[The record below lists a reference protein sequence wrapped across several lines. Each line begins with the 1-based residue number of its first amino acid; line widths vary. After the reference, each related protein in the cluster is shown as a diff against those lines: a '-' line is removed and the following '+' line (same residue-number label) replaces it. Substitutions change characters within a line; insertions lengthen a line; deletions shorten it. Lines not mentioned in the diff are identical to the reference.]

1 MTQQLQRPDGTI
13 AYDDTGGS
21 GRAIV
26 AAPGMGD
33 MRSVYRHLIPLMGS
47 RGFRIATMDLRG
59 MGESSTAWPDYSD
72 AAIGSD
78 MLALANHL
86 DAGPAILVGN
96 SLTASS
102 AVIAAT
108 EDPAAVA
115 GLVLI
120 GPFARNVPQPAW
132 QKFAFRLMLARPWGK
147 GFWVSYYRKNMYPG
161 DKPADHHEYV
171 DTLNSNLSE
180 PGRFKGFKSLAFN
193 SHEESGS
200 RLGSVRCPTVIV
212 MGSDDPD
219 FADPAEEAR
228 HLAERLNA
236 RVVMVPGAGHYPQA
250 QAPETVAD
258 AIAGLNDS

>member
-1 MTQQLQRPDGTI
+1 MTKTLQRQDGSI

-21 GRAIV
+21 GPLVV

-33 MRSVYRHLIPLMGS
+33 MRSVYRHLIPLVAD

-59 MGESSTAWPDYSD
+59 MGESSTEWPDYSD

-78 MLALANHL
+78 MLALAHHL
-86 DAGPAILVGN
+86 DAGPAILLGN

-108 EDPAAVA
+108 DDPKAVA
-115 GLVLI
+115 GLVLV
-120 GPFARNVPQPAW
+120 GPFARDVPQPGW
-132 QKFAFRLMLARPWGK
+132 QKLAFRLALARPWGK

-161 DKPADHHEYV
+161 AKPEDHDEYV
-171 DTLNSNLSE
+171 DALAANLSE

-193 SHEESGS
+193 SHTESES
-200 RLGSVRCPTVIV
+200 RLDQVGCRIIIV

-219 FADPAEEAR
+219 FTDPAVEAQF
-228 HLAERLNA
+228 LGERLNA
-236 RVVMVPGAGHYPQA
+236 EVVMVPGAGHYPQA
-250 QAPETVAD
+250 QAPEMVAD
-258 AIAGLNDS
+258 AVARITA